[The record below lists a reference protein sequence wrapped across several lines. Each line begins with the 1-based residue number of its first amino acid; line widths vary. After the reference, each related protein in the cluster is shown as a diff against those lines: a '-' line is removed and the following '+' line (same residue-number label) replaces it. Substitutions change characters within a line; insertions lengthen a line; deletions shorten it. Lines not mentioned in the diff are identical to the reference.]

1 MAVRRS
7 AFDSVAGFDT
17 SLETC
22 EDVDL
27 CRKLKQA
34 SYKIVSDSRLGN
46 IHYGDP
52 ESLRRVFFG
61 ELWRGRDNLRVS
73 LRPPRSWRTLVSAF
87 IPIFDITALAIFAVG
102 LLSGSTVGIL
112 AGLSAGGL
120 VVIQISLRA
129 TRMTMADRYR
139 DWFGAW
145 GVAAAYELG
154 RAFAVVSRIGHGRR
168 RQDAA
173 A

>member
-7 AFDSVAGFDT
+7 AFDAVEGFDT

-34 SYKIVSDSRLGN
+34 GYTIISDSRLGN

-73 LRPPRSWRTLVSAF
+73 LRSPRSGRTLISAF
-87 IPIFDITALAIFAVG
+87 IPLFNIAALATFGGG
-102 LLSGSTVGIL
+102 LLSGSTDGRLVGL
-112 AGLSAGGL
+112 AAGVM

-129 TRMTMADRYR
+129 TKMTMPDRLR
-139 DWFGAW
+139 EWASAW
-145 GVAAAYELG
+145 GVSAAYELG
-154 RAFAVVSRIGHGRR
+154 RAFAVISRIGHGKR